1 MIINLL
7 MYSEPTDRARLDS
20 RASNNNS
27 LGLIKIVCLHRAAR
41 VESFTYVVWHYL

>member
-7 MYSEPTDRARLDS
+7 MYTEPTDRARLDS

-27 LGLIKIVCLHRAAR
+27 LGLIKIACSLRAEK
-41 VESFTYVVWHYL
+41 V